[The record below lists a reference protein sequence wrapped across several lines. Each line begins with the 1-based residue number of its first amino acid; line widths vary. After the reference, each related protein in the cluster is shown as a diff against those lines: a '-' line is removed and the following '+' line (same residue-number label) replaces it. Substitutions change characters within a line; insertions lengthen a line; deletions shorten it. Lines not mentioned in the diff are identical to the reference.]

1 MLTRKGK
8 KFKAVTAS
16 DAFNFQTKLNAALD
30 ELNKKGISYDLQFNN
45 TMGFCA
51 YIVYEEIIEVC
62 ETVRDEY
69 EEVGELHTC
78 IECPFFVRPT
88 DGRRKYTRCPKTNKL
103 TAGTGRCCEVFYELL
118 DAGKIDPIQIG

>member
-8 KFKAVTAS
+8 KFKAVTGS

-30 ELNKKGISYDLQFNN
+30 ELNRKGVQYELQFNN

-62 ETVRDEY
+62 ETVKDEY
-69 EEVGELHTC
+69 EEVGELHKC
-78 IECPFFVRPT
+78 IECPFFMRPT
-88 DGRRKYTRCPKTNKL
+88 DGRRKYTRCPKTSKL
-103 TAGTGRCCEVFYELL
+103 AAGTDSCCELFYRML
-118 DAGKIDPIQIG
+118 DTGEIDPIAIG